1 MHIFKTNLNIFLF
14 FAFLFYFC
22 FYFYQFVIC
31 FFEMD
36 FKYSPATSSWLPELQ
51 AWATMSRFYI
61 HIYIQDL
68 CLRASSSTQHRGWIG
83 HAAEG
88 SEGRQSKLYPQQ
100 AIEEN
105 SRGSRLFQGSWGL
118 PAESQLLGSSCREPA
133 SVKEAGVTHFRHF
146 SSIVRWVHQTAKPS
160 PTPLPNLHSLH

>member
-1 MHIFKTNLNIFLF
+1 MHILKTKYFSLFCFPVLFLF
-14 FAFLFYFC
+14 LFLS
-22 FYFYQFVIC
+22 IC
-31 FFEMD
+31 YLFFWD
-36 FKYSPATSSWLPELQ
+36 GFQIFSCHFLLAARITG
-51 AWATMSRFYI
+51 MSHYVQ
-61 HIYIQDL
+61 IYIYIYLQDL

-105 SRGSRLFQGSWGL
+105 SRGFRLFQGSWGL

-146 SSIVRWVHQTAKPS
+146 SSIVRWVHQTAKPP